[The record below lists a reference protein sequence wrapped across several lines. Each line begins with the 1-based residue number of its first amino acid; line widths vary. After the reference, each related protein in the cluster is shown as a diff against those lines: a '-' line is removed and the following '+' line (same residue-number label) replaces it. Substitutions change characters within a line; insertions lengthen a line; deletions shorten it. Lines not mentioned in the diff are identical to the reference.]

1 MYPLYLA
8 INLLFVV
15 NLSFW
20 VFLNQM
26 LGSQAVACYL
36 LSFTRFC
43 FQSPNP
49 PKELFNIGA
58 PFLFSQIG
66 QLTNGGHQSLR
77 VFEADILYLE
87 WIMQPSTRKPRVQEC
102 SPNIL
107 SVLSLE
113 VTLIRKVIFWGA
125 GFAFCP
131 LIEVKTKNNNSR
143 IFGSPEG
150 KHCSRS
156 RGFTGTLRMTA
167 KTSACQ
173 CWPTMLW
180 HVLSLKRRPQ
190 QGV

>member
-1 MYPLYLA
+1 MYPVYLA

-15 NLSFW
+15 NLSFR

-87 WIMQPSTRKPRVQEC
+87 
-102 SPNIL
+102 
-107 SVLSLE
+107 
-113 VTLIRKVIFWGA
+113 
-125 GFAFCP
+125 
-131 LIEVKTKNNNSR
+131 
-143 IFGSPEG
+143 
-150 KHCSRS
+150 
-156 RGFTGTLRMTA
+156 
-167 KTSACQ
+167 
-173 CWPTMLW
+173 
-180 HVLSLKRRPQ
+180 
-190 QGV
+190 